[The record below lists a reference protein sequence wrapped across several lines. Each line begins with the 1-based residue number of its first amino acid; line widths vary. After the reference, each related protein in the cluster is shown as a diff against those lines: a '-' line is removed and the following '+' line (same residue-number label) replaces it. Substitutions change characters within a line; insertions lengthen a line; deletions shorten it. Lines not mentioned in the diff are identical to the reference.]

1 MRNCS
6 ERAPATRASA
16 RRLARGPSDPRLGPL

>member
-6 ERAPATRASA
+6 ERAPATRTWA
-16 RRLARGPSDPRLGPL
+16 RHLARGPSDPRLGPL